1 MLYNTITEGDKISYV
16 PTTLG
21 NVLLAIVFTALLA
34 VFLYLVYSAV
44 VSAKKSKKETEKP
57 VAKGSR
63 KLTVKKLVFCAAA
76 IALGTIL
83 SNVRLYRFP
92 FGGSVTLLSML
103 VVCLPGYWFGLAAGL
118 ITGLAYGL
126 LQLIT
131 NPYVVHPLQLV
142 IEYFLAFGALG
153 LSGLFSTGKYRLQK
167 GYLAGVI
174 GRWGFASLSGGIFF
188 AEYAW
193 AGWNA
198 AVYTLTYNGI
208 YIFTEAAVTLV
219 ILVIPPVAKALS
231 SVRKLASE

>member
-1 MLYNTITEGDKISYV
+1 MLYNTITDGEQITYV

-21 NVLLAIVFTALLA
+21 NVLLAIVFIALLA
-34 VFLYLVYSAV
+34 VFIALVCGAV
-44 VSAKKSKKETEKP
+44 LSAKKGKKEEEKTESPK
-57 VAKGSR
+57 
-63 KLTVKKLVFCAAA
+63 KLTVKKLVFCAVA

-83 SNVRLYRFP
+83 SNIRLYRFP

-131 NPYVVHPLQLV
+131 NPYVVHPVQLI

-153 LSGLFSTGKYRLQK
+153 LSGLFTTGKYRLQK

-174 GRWGFASLSGGIFF
+174 GRWFFASLSGGVFF

-193 AGWNA
+193 AGWNV

-208 YIFTEAAVTLV
+208 YIFTEAAITLI
-219 ILVIPPVAKALS
+219 ILAIPPVSKALS
-231 SVRKLASE
+231 SVRKLALE